1 MQIEMTMELFL
12 KESLSS
18 TRTSAK
24 HPIHGG
30 DFLWESLVFLVVV
43 NAHTTRMFFW
53 GLDLDILVCR
63 LF

>member
-18 TRTSAK
+18 TRTSSK

-30 DFLWESLVFLVVV
+30 DFLWESLVF
-43 NAHTTRMFFW
+43 
-53 GLDLDILVCR
+53 
-63 LF
+63 